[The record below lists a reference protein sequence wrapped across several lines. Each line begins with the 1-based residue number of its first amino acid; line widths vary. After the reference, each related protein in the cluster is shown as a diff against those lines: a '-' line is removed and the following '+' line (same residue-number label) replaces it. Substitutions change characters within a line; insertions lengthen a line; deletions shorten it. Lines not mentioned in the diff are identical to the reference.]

1 MNIQEN
7 VSMMRSYQYDKR
19 LNLCLKIEV
28 VYENQSITHYQEMI
42 CQLKPYNQYD
52 TFSIKMLSGFTLKR

>member
-7 VSMMRSYQYDKR
+7 VSMMRSCQYDKR

-28 VYENQSITHYQEMI
+28 VYEISIYYALPKNDMSAQN
-42 CQLKPYNQYD
+42 L
-52 TFSIKMLSGFTLKR
+52 